1 MSEGDCSRQEM
12 NTFFDRNIRV
22 VSQIWICRR
31 LVFSH
36 LAFAVPVI
44 AVFTKYDLFE
54 NSELDRFEKSQEL
67 ELDFDDLELLAK
79 PVIETEL
86 QRLCVTP
93 LKSIAGKE
101 DSPWEKVSSKETLF
115 RARII

>member
-12 NTFFDRNIRV
+12 NTFFDRNMRV
-22 VSQIWICRR
+22 VSQPWFCRR
-31 LVFSH
+31 LDFSH

-54 NSELDRFEKSQEL
+54 NSELDRFEKNLEV
-67 ELDFDDLELLAK
+67 ELDFDDLERLAK
-79 PVIETEL
+79 PGIETEL

-93 LKSIAGKE
+93 LKSITGQE
-101 DSPWEKVSSKETLF
+101 DSPWERVSSENTLL
-115 RARII
+115 RARIF